1 MPGNVEK
8 KEISIYCPLR
18 IPTELNMANSKHRET
33 VTIIVP
39 FQKNYNF
46 LEEACLSIINQTHQN
61 WVAVLVADNADFE
74 SMEIATKYITLDSR
88 FKLIMSGRKNCDAP
102 GPWLARNQALREIQ
116 SCYVSFLDSDDI
128 WHPQKLELQLK
139 HCKKYNLDLCTAS
152 YIRFNTRNMRVN
164 EQRKPPQ
171 TIKLG
176 DIFPVNKIPL
186 SSTLIRIDALNNY
199 MFRATPHEDQDLWYQ
214 IFSQDESLRA
224 GNLNKV
230 LMAYRIHHSN
240 YTKGIRK
247 KLTLKLSSLINYE
260 KRKLASSACCCFIAI
275 VQSSISKFTFRL
287 RVRNIYDFGFL
298 QEK

>member
-1 MPGNVEK
+1 
-8 KEISIYCPLR
+8 
-18 IPTELNMANSKHRET
+18 
-33 VTIIVP
+33 
-39 FQKNYNF
+39 
-46 LEEACLSIINQTHQN
+46 
-61 WVAVLVADNADFE
+61 
-74 SMEIATKYITLDSR
+74 
-88 FKLIMSGRKNCDAP
+88 
-102 GPWLARNQALREIQ
+102 
-116 SCYVSFLDSDDI
+116 
-128 WHPQKLELQLK
+128 
-139 HCKKYNLDLCTAS
+139 
-152 YIRFNTRNMRVN
+152 MRVN

-186 SSTLIRIDALNNY
+186 SSTLIRINALNNY

-260 KRKLASSACCCFIAI
+260 KRKLASSACCCFKAI
-275 VQSSISKFTFRL
+275 VQSSISKFTLQL